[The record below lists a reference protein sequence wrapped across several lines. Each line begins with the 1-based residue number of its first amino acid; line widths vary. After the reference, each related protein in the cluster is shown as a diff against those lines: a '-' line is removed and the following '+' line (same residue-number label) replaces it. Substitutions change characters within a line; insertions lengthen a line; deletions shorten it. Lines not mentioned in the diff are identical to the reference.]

1 MRKGVNVA
9 KISVVG
15 LVLVGLFLTA
25 GIILDVVGQTS
36 QGQQAIAT
44 AVGIAV
50 GTGATTVTVIQDVAS
65 KFRNGDGPPSSP

>member
-1 MRKGVNVA
+1 MRRGVNVA

-15 LVLVGLFLTA
+15 LILVGLFLAA

-65 KFRNGDGPPSSP
+65 KFGDKGKPTSS